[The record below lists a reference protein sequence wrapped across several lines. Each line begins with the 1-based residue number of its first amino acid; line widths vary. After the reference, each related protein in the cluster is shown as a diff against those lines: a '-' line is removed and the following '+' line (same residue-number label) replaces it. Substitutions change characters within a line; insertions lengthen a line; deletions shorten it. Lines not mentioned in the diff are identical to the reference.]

1 VEKPR
6 SSHRELPLRLASR
19 VAEQTSFT
27 MLTDEQLR
35 RVQQSAARMEVE
47 AVLMHFRAAE
57 MRKVA
62 LEHYERGLMVRERLA
77 VRTAR
82 H

>member
-1 VEKPR
+1 
-6 SSHRELPLRLASR
+6 
-19 VAEQTSFT
+19 

-35 RVQQSAARMEVE
+35 RVQQSAARMEVD

-77 VRTAR
+77 VRTAG